1 MMDKEEAI
9 KAIDDMPAIFDDAEE
24 RIVRGQ
30 CIEVIKG
37 LQNQK
42 GKWEILG
49 RGEARCPRCHI
60 RFLDVYDIDN
70 SDNFCR
76 NCGLDMRS

>member
-1 MMDKEEAI
+1 MINKEDVI

-24 RIVRGQ
+24 RTVRAQ
-30 CIEVIKG
+30 CIEVIK
-37 LQNQK
+37 NIKVPK

-49 RGEARCPRCHI
+49 KGEARCPRCHI
-60 RFLDVYDIDN
+60 MFLDVYDIDN
-70 SDNFCR
+70 ADNFCR